1 MLVKQRFAAVG
12 VLIMLVALLAL
23 VACGDAAAPEPQ
35 VVEVEVTKV
44 VTETVV
50 ETREVPVEVTKIV
63 TETVTETVVETR
75 DVPVEVT
82 KIVTETIMETEEVE
96 VTKIVP
102 VTQIVERTV
111 VVEATPAPP
120 AAKDTIVFSDLNWTS
135 AEVQNRIAQYIV
147 EFGYGYPT
155 DVVPGAT
162 LPLFQG
168 LRKGDTHVTMEIWL
182 PNQSIGWS
190 EAVELGE
197 VVSVG
202 KSLVGDWQST
212 FVIPSY
218 IAEQY
223 PDLKT
228 PQDLAKPEY
237 QELFSTDESRG
248 KARLVACV
256 PGWQCEIVNEQQ
268 IETYGLTDSLHVI
281 KPGSQDAMFAEL
293 FGAYEREEPW
303 LGYMWGT
310 GDPALKLD
318 LVRLEEAPYTKE
330 CWGADKAC
338 AFDESLVLIAVHP
351 SLLPRAPDIIAFLQ
365 NWEFGIPTYKGVFQW
380 MDANPDGTRTEA
392 AVWWLTNNDA
402 LWGEW
407 VTDDAEAAVK
417 AALAAGEEAEG
428 WPDE

>member
-50 ETREVPVEVTKIV
+50 ETKEVPVEVTKIV

-120 AAKDTIVFSDLNWTS
+120 AAKETIVFSDLDWSS
-135 AEVQNRIAQYIV
+135 AQIQNRIAQYIV
-147 EFGYGYPT
+147 ENGYGYPT
-155 DVVPGAT
+155 SVVYGST

-168 LRKGDTHVTMEIWL
+168 LRAGDTQVTMEIWL
-182 PNQSIGWS
+182 PNQSAAWE
-190 EAVELGE
+190 EATSKGE
-197 VVSVG
+197 VVGIGASLG
-202 KSLVGDWQST
+202 KDWQST
-212 FVIPSY
+212 FVIPAY
-218 IAEQY
+218 VQEQY
-223 PDLKT
+223 PDLDHVD
-228 PQDLAKPEY
+228 DLKDPKF
-237 QELFSTDESRG
+237 QELFATDESRG
-248 KARLVACV
+248 KARLVGCLA
-256 PGWQCEIVNEQQ
+256 GWSCEMVNRAQ
-268 IETYGLTDSLHVI
+268 IAGYGLEEYLHVI
-281 KPGSQDAMFAEL
+281 NPTSSTTVTAEL
-293 FGAYEREEPW
+293 YGAYEREDPW

-310 GDPALKLD
+310 ADPALILD
-318 LVRLEEAPYTKE
+318 LVRLEETPYSDE
-330 CWGADKAC
+330 CWNTTQAC
-338 AFDESLVLIAVHP
+338 AFEDANILIAVHP
-351 SLLPRAPDIIAFLQ
+351 TLLGRAQDVVMFLR
-365 NWEFGIPTYKGVFQW
+365 NWDFNLDVYKAVAAW
-380 MDANPDGTRTEA
+380 RNENPDA
-392 AVWWLTNNDA
+392 SVADSAMWWLNGNQDA
-402 LWGEW
+402 WSSW
-407 VTDDAEAAVK
+407 VTTDAAAKVQ
-417 AALAAGEEAEG
+417 AALDAGEEAEG